1 MRQNWKVLTMRSLML
16 VVAMLF
22 SCSAMA
28 IEAPPGFDPASVPE
42 HLRVLEGRTAFI
54 KIPSQDDAPL
64 SAAQGAVLRSKLPAQ
79 VVTRGNTAWIPIDL
93 ALRGREFDKFLQGY
107 ISETE
112 LIAYMDKQSS
122 EETGFVL
129 LEDGAAVRV
138 IAPRVED
145 GFATQVLPLTGHM
158 SVTKLGGEIHVWV
171 DSCFL
176 RFGSA
181 ADQELLSRGKAACR

>member
-1 MRQNWKVLTMRSLML
+1 MV
-16 VVAMLF
+16 
-22 SCSAMA
+22 
-28 IEAPPGFDPASVPE
+28 
-42 HLRVLEGRTAFI
+42 
-54 KIPSQDDAPL
+54 
-64 SAAQGAVLRSKLPAQ
+64 PAQ
-79 VVTRGNTAWIPIDL
+79 VVTRGNTASRFRSTL
-93 ALRGREFDKFLQGY
+93 LLGGVSDKFLQGY

-129 LEDGAAVRV
+129 PEDGAAVALSSLRG
-138 IAPRVED
+138 EE

-181 ADQELLSRGKAACR
+181 ADQELLSRGKAACG